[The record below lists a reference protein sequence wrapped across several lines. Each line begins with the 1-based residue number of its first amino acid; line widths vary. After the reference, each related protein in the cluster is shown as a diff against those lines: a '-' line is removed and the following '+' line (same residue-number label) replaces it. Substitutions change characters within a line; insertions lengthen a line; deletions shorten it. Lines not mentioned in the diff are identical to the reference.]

1 MSEPWNTQAACLNR
15 DPQWWDHE
23 SHVMTR
29 ECKKAMAICN
39 TCPVR
44 IDCLTTALNDDIDF
58 GIWGGLTPSDRK
70 HLSKRLERIRRKI
83 TLADLQAAG

>member
-39 TCPVR
+39 ACPVR
-44 IDCLTTALNDDIDF
+44 IECLTSALDNEVEF
-58 GIWGGLTPSDRK
+58 GIWGGLTPFDRK
-70 HLSKRLERIRRKI
+70 QLVKRLERKRRKI